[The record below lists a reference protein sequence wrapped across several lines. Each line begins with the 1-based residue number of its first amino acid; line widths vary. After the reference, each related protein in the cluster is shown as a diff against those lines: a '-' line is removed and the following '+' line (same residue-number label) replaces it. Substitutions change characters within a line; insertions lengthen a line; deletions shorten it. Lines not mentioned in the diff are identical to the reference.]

1 MTAMNA
7 LLRNFVL
14 KPALLAALAG
24 PFHTVLANPE
34 EDLAQ
39 LLLNQALENQY
50 RGRYVAK
57 VDLFADS
64 FAKGRD
70 SLSGEAEFAYDL
82 GERRL
87 TLEGP
92 RNSFEYRSLDHGRE
106 QWMVDGDT
114 RRIRRIANRQWRKGV
129 FGNLLTYEDMVK
141 FPTDF
146 FLEFSSCKSLVVTD
160 TAYHLTMVLKPDYQ
174 TFYSRLEV
182 TLDKDPVLLQ
192 SMTFYGPTGQELKSM
207 RINDYKQIGGRYLV
221 SDLSLI
227 DCDSTASLQMC
238 FRKFTFEEAQVA
250 NAPAAGMGPTKKL
263 FSLFSRLT
271 DILPKGPEAAA
282 LKRAEQERDVRN

>member
-1 MTAMNA
+1 MNS
-7 LLRNFVL
+7 LLRNLIL
-14 KPALLAALAG
+14 KPAVLAILAG
-24 PFHTVLANPE
+24 PLQPVLANPE

-39 LLLNQALENQY
+39 RLLSQALENQY

-70 SLSGEAEFAYDL
+70 SLSGEAEFAHDL

-87 TLEGP
+87 SLEGP

-129 FGNLLTYEDMVK
+129 FGNLLTYEDMLK

-146 FLEFSSCKSLVVTD
+146 FLEFSSCKSMVVTD

-182 TLDKDPVLLQ
+182 TLDKDPVLLK
-192 SMTFYGPTGQELKSM
+192 SMTFFGPTGQELKSM
-207 RINDYKQIGGRYLV
+207 RINDYKQVGGRYLV
-221 SDLSLI
+221 SDLSMI

-238 FRKFTFEEAQVA
+238 FRKFTFDETPLAK
-250 NAPAAGMGPTKKL
+250 APEGDALPTKKL

-282 LKRAEQERDVRN
+282 LKRAAQERDVRN

>member
-1 MTAMNA
+1 MNA
-7 LLRNFVL
+7 LLRNLFL
-14 KPALLAALAG
+14 KSALLAALAG
-24 PFHTVLANPE
+24 PFQSVLANPE
-34 EDLAQ
+34 AELAQ
-39 LLLNQALENQY
+39 QLLNQALENQY
-50 RGRYVAK
+50 RGRYVAEL
-57 VDLFADS
+57 DLFADS

-70 SLSGEAEFAYDL
+70 SLSGVAEFAYDL

-87 TLEGP
+87 ALEGP
-92 RNSFEYRSLDHGRE
+92 RNAFEYRSLDHGRE

-129 FGNLLTYEDMVK
+129 FGNLLTYEDMLK

-160 TAYHLTMVLKPDYQ
+160 TAYHLSMVLKPDYQ

-182 TLDKDPVLLQ
+182 TLDKDPVLLK
-192 SMTFYGPTGQELKSM
+192 SMTFYGPTGLELKSM
-207 RINDYKQIGGRYLV
+207 QINDYKQVGDQYLV
-221 SDLSLI
+221 SDLTMI

-238 FRKFTFEEAQVA
+238 FRKFKFEETPLAK
-250 NAPAAGMGPTKKL
+250 APEDDVLPAKRL

-282 LKRAEQERDVRN
+282 LKRAAQERDVRN